1 MPSEPTGVS
10 RTKKKKGKVLRKAPS
25 ARKRKKPILDRLEP
39 GEAQAV
45 LSRLLV
51 EHPDLGAEVE
61 RIAESLL
68 GEISSE
74 IIAGEVDD
82 AIRSLDLDDLGSRAG
97 RHSWGYTAPSEAAW
111 ELLQEVVDPFLKDLK
126 RRMDLGLAA
135 DALEVCRGI
144 LLGLYGVRDTKSGE
158 FVGWAPDFLEE
169 TAAGTVV
176 TWCTH
181 GIKSGA
187 VCRDRARSLR
197 DFAEE
202 RTPEWATLINRV
214 ASRIR

>member
-1 MPSEPTGVS
+1 MPSEPTGAG
-10 RTKKKKGKVLRKAPS
+10 RAKKAKGLRKAPS
-25 ARKRKKPILDRLEP
+25 ACKSKKPILDRLEP

-45 LSRLLV
+45 LNRLLAD
-51 EHPDLGAEVE
+51 HPNIGAEAE

-74 IIAGEVDD
+74 IIADEIDD

-97 RHSWGYTAPSEAAW
+97 RHSWGYTEPSEAAW
-111 ELLQEVVDPFLKDLK
+111 KLLQEVVDPFLEDLK

-158 FVGWAPDFLEE
+158 LVGWAPDFLEE

-187 VCRDRARSLR
+187 VRRDHARSLY
-197 DFAEE
+197 DFAKES
-202 RTPEWATLINRV
+202 TPEWAALIKRV